1 MVVDHDDLRIR
12 CRLAEYRFY
21 DAGDVVFLVSGR
33 NHDRNRPAW
42 HYVAAGIESIS
53 IRCRRTE
60 HQPDQGG
67 EGENPSDNEH
77 HQWHHPPDDTPVA
90 RFHHSTTTVGAMALR
105 QEQEPASTEIIE
117 VAPGVRRVQLPIQI
131 PGLGH
136 VNCYAME
143 DHNGFTVMD
152 PGLPGEESFADLEAA
167 FARADIPLKRVHTV
181 VVTHSH
187 PDHFGG
193 AARLRAHSNAEVVT
207 HRAFRLVW
215 DALDGADDE
224 PDALAELDPSGDA
237 PRLVHPF
244 DRPTPWG
251 GATFQPMDA
260 DHRSRVIENMRN
272 PFSRPRPT
280 VRLDE
285 ADTIQMGGR
294 RFVAMHTP
302 GHTQDHL
309 CLYDPES
316 GVLFSGDHV
325 LPTITPHIGGM
336 DYDADPLN
344 DYFESLRRV
353 QAIPGINTVLPAHGQ
368 PFHNLGARVDEII
381 EHHIERLARLGAGR
395 QELGRTGSV
404 SDYMKFLFRERSW
417 GSMAESETFAH
428 LEHLRRTGQAT
439 VDRVN
444 GELFYDVAPSVHV

>member
-1 MVVDHDDLRIR
+1 M
-12 CRLAEYRFY
+12 
-21 DAGDVVFLVSGR
+21 
-33 NHDRNRPAW
+33 
-42 HYVAAGIESIS
+42 
-53 IRCRRTE
+53 E
-60 HQPDQGG
+60 HQPAQGG

-77 HQWHHPPDDTPVA
+77 HQWHHRPDDTPVA

-143 DHNGFTVMD
+143 DRNGFTVMD

-237 PRLVHPF
+237 PRLLHPF

-260 DHRSRVIENMRN
+260 DHRARVIENMRH
-272 PFSRPRPT
+272 PLSRARPT

-285 ADTIQMGGR
+285 ADTLEMGGR

-336 DYDADPLN
+336 DYDDDPLN

-353 QAIPGINTVLPAHGQ
+353 QALPGINTVLPAHGQ
-368 PFHNLGARVDEII
+368 PFHNLGTRVDEII

-439 VDRVN
+439 VDRVD